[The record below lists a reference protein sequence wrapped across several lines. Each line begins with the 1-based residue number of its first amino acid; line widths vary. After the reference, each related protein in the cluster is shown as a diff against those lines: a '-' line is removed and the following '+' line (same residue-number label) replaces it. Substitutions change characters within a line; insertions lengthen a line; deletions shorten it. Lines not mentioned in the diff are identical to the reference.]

1 MFVVYDRI
9 VVGLLGRIEDRL
21 VGFVDQFVSSLL
33 FGHLEFDKKAR
44 RLNE

>member
-21 VGFVDQFVSSLL
+21 VGFVDQIV
-33 FGHLEFDKKAR
+33 G
-44 RLNE
+44 